1 MSELLPAHL
10 LNGELGNVEE
20 PRKVCFSYHSKL
32 FDRVF
37 GEGLRDKNS
46 RIVHQQIN
54 SPKIL
59 DRDGDYLLRGL
70 LKSNIAIKSVVFCRV
85 IADPMLREFATTRYP
100 FAISLFASARPI
112 PRDAPVTTATLVATE
127 SLFAWFGLFDGSLP
141 ALFFITLS
149 FSFRSFALN
158 PLAHVR
164 RATNQCDP
172 LFLARTQESD
182 L

>member
-20 PRKVCFSYHSKL
+20 PRKVCFSYRSEV

-54 SPKIL
+54 PPKIL

-70 LKSNIAIKSVVFCRV
+70 LKSNIAIDEFQIGRV
-85 IADPMLREFATTRYP
+85 LTGPRSPDVARVCTY
-100 FAISLFASARPI
+100 AISVCDQRFCYCESYPACRPSHNRHFGRERI
-112 PRDAPVTTATLVATE
+112 P
-127 SLFAWFGLFDGSLP
+127 F
-141 ALFFITLS
+141 
-149 FSFRSFALN
+149 
-158 PLAHVR
+158 
-164 RATNQCDP
+164 
-172 LFLARTQESD
+172 
-182 L
+182 

>member
-1 MSELLPAHL
+1 MCICGIHRGVDDPWRNRVETDTLARKFNRQRTCDRLQPPLCEVCKTCRNPRYGLACERRRDIHDMAELLPAHL

-20 PRKVCFSYHSKL
+20 PRKVCFTYHSEL

-70 LKSNIAIKSVVFCRV
+70 LKSNIAIDQFQIGRV
-85 IADPMLREFATTRYP
+85 LQGHRRLDVARICNY
-100 FAISLFASARPI
+100 AISVCDQPFCYCE
-112 PRDAPVTTATLVATE
+112 TYTA
-127 SLFAWFGLFDGSLP
+127 
-141 ALFFITLS
+141 
-149 FSFRSFALN
+149 
-158 PLAHVR
+158 
-164 RATNQCDP
+164 
-172 LFLARTQESD
+172 
-182 L
+182 

>member
-46 RIVHQQIN
+46 RIVHQQFN

-59 DRDGDYLLRGL
+59 YRDGDYLFRAR
-70 LKSNIAIKSVVFCRV
+70 LKTNIDIDQLQIARV
-85 IADPMLREFATTRYP
+85 LQEHRRPDVE
-100 FAISLFASARPI
+100 SLE
-112 PRDAPVTTATLVATE
+112 PRD
-127 SLFAWFGLFDGSLP
+127 
-141 ALFFITLS
+141 I
-149 FSFRSFALN
+149 
-158 PLAHVR
+158 
-164 RATNQCDP
+164 
-172 LFLARTQESD
+172 
-182 L
+182 